1 MCNDQMRMGLDSSEG
16 HKEMPRALAGVWEMV
31 RCACYERSPG
41 LLCDE
46 EVGGWVDLGWGLGGG
61 EKGASK
67 WLFWE
72 DGGASQVAE
81 W

>member
-16 HKEMPRALAGVWEMV
+16 RKEMPRALAGVWEMV

-46 EVGGWVDLGWGLGGG
+46 GGGWGGG
-61 EKGASK
+61 EKGASR

-72 DGGASQVAE
+72 DGGASQVA
-81 W
+81 

>member
-46 EVGGWVDLGWGLGGG
+46 EVGG
-61 EKGASK
+61 
-67 WLFWE
+67 
-72 DGGASQVAE
+72 
-81 W
+81 